1 MSFLPINRDDMDQRG
16 WDMLDFLFITGDAY
30 VDHPS
35 FGAALLTRLLE
46 ARGYRVG
53 VIARPDPNDDQ
64 AFLVMGRPLY
74 GVFISSGV
82 VDSMVNNY
90 TSAGKTR
97 SEDRYAPGGIGG
109 QRPDRSLIRYCNM
122 ARKQLGDLPLII
134 GGVEA
139 SLRRFAHYD
148 VWSDKV
154 RRSILQ
160 DTQADLLIY
169 GMGELPIQTIADLLA
184 RGADIKKINSI
195 PGTCIFAAADDLP
208 KNCRAFVNEL
218 GDYQLEA
225 DLEELRKLQKT
236 AETAAKGKK
245 SRIDRGFLRGLFP
258 EDDKFIMLP
267 PYEQCT
273 ESKTAYA
280 AAFAKQYQEQDPGAG
295 KTMIQRHGRKFLVQN
310 PPQKPMTPAQ
320 FDEVYALD
328 YERKPHP
335 MYDQAGGVPA
345 IEEVRFSVNSHRGC
359 YGGCNFCAI
368 TFHQGRIIQRRSDQS
383 VLDEVETITQMPDFK
398 GYIHDIGGP
407 TANFHEPACEKQDKG
422 FVCKHRQCMSPKPC
436 PSLRIGQH
444 SYLELLR
451 KARQMPGVKKVFV
464 RSGVRYDYALM
475 DPDRSFIDE
484 LIEYHVSGQLKVAP
498 EHVSKNALEAMGK
511 PPAWIYDEFKELYE
525 QINKEKGLRQY
536 LVPYLISGHPGCTLD
551 DAIELALYIKANR
564 VMPEQVQDF
573 YATPGTV
580 STTMYHT
587 HIDPFTL
594 KDIHVPDRDEKRL
607 QRALLQFGKPENR
620 AAAIKALRL
629 AGRNDLIGYGEEC
642 LLAASS
648 VPRRNSG
655 ESRNNHSGKSNRS
668 GAGKTNSSNRPKTGR
683 NSDNRASQSRGTGS
697 GNDRNRTSSRNN
709 QARGNSGPARRNDKP
724 GKGRKG

>member
-1 MSFLPINRDDMDQRG
+1 MSFLPINRNDMDQRG

-35 FGAALLTRLLE
+35 FGAAILTRLLE

-53 VIARPDPNDDQ
+53 VIARPDINDEQ
-64 AFLVMGRPLY
+64 SLLAMGRPLY

-90 TSAGKTR
+90 TSAGKRR
-97 SEDRYAPGGIGG
+97 SEDRYAPGGRGG

-122 ARKQLGDLPLII
+122 ARKQLGDIPLII

-148 VWSDKV
+148 VWSNKV

-184 RGADIKKINSI
+184 RGADIKHINSI
-195 PGTCIFAAADDLP
+195 PGTCIFSTTEDMP
-208 KNCRAFVNEL
+208 KNCRAFVSEF
-218 GDYQLEA
+218 GDYELEP
-225 DLEELRKLQKT
+225 DLKELRIRQKQ
-236 AETAAKGKK
+236 AESVAKGKK
-245 SRIDRGFLRGLFP
+245 VRVDRGFLRGLFP
-258 EDDKFIMLP
+258 EDDKYIMLP
-267 PYEQCT
+267 SYEQCA
-273 ESKTAYA
+273 ENQTAYA
-280 AAFAKQYQEQDPGAG
+280 TAFAKQYQEQDPGSG
-295 KTMIQRHGRKFLVQN
+295 KTMIQRHGRKYLVQN

-320 FDEVYALD
+320 FDEIYALD
-328 YERKPHP
+328 YERRPHP
-335 MYDQAGGVPA
+335 VYDQYGGVPA

-359 YGGCNFCAI
+359 FGGCNFCAI

-383 VLDEVETITQMPDFK
+383 VLNEVETITQMADFK

-407 TANFHEPACEKQDKG
+407 TANFHEPACEKQDRG
-422 FVCKHRQCMSPKPC
+422 YVCKHRQCLFPKPC
-436 PSLRIGQH
+436 PSLRIGQQ

-464 RSGVRYDYALM
+464 RSGVRYDFALM
-475 DPDRSFIDE
+475 DPDRTFIEE
-484 LIEYHVSGQLKVAP
+484 LIEHHVSGQLKVAP

-511 PPAWIYDEFKELYE
+511 PPAWIYDQFKEIYE
-525 QINKEKGLRQY
+525 KINKEKGLRQY

-580 STTMYHT
+580 STTMYYT
-587 HIDPFTL
+587 KIDPFTL
-594 KDIHVPDRDEKRL
+594 EDIHVPDRDEKRL

-620 AAAIKALRL
+620 SAAIKALRL

-642 LLAASS
+642 LLAATS
-648 VPRRNSG
+648 VPRKNSNNRDRN
-655 ESRNNHSGKSNRS
+655 RNGKNSVALSNS
-668 GAGKTNSSNRPKTGR
+668 NSSNKYQKGRFNQSGRSKYSRNEGHSDSLKTGR
-683 NSDNRASQSRGTGS
+683 N
-697 GNDRNRTSSRNN
+697 DR
-709 QARGNSGPARRNDKP
+709 K
-724 GKGRKG
+724 K

>member
-1 MSFLPINRDDMDQRG
+1 MSFLPINRDDMNQRG
-16 WDMLDFLFITGDAY
+16 WDMLDFLFVTGDAY

-35 FGAALLTRLLE
+35 FGAAILTRLLE

-53 VIARPDPNDDQ
+53 VIARPDPNDEL
-64 AFLVMGRPLY
+64 ALLVMGRPLY

-90 TSAGKTR
+90 TAAGKTR
-97 SEDRYAPGGIGG
+97 SEDRYAPGGQGG

-122 ARKQLGDLPLII
+122 ARKQLGDLPIII
-134 GGVEA
+134 GGVEG

-184 RGADIKKINSI
+184 RGADIKNINSI
-195 PGTCIFAAADDLP
+195 PGTCIFTAAENLP
-208 KNCRAFVNEL
+208 KNCKSFVDEH

-225 DLEELRKLQKT
+225 DLDELRQKQQ
-236 AETAAKGKK
+236 AVENAAKGKK
-245 SRIDRGFLRGLFP
+245 LRTDRGFLRGLFP

-267 PYEQCT
+267 SYEQCA
-273 ESKTAYA
+273 ENKAAYA

-310 PPQKPMTPAQ
+310 PPHKPMTPAQ

-335 MYDQAGGVPA
+335 IYDQAGGVPA

-368 TFHQGRIIQRRSDQS
+368 TFHQGRIIQRRSDRS
-383 VLDEVETITQMPDFK
+383 VLEEVETITQMPDFK

-407 TANFHEPACEKQDKG
+407 TANFHEPACEKQDRG
-422 FVCKHRQCMSPKPC
+422 YVCKHRQCLFPKPC

-451 KARQMPGVKKVFV
+451 KARQVPGVKKVFV

-484 LIEYHVSGQLKVAP
+484 LVKYHVSGQLKVAP

-511 PPAWIYDEFKELYE
+511 PPAWIYDQFKEIYE
-525 QINKEKGLRQY
+525 QINKETGLKQY
-536 LVPYLISGHPGCTLD
+536 LVPYLISGHPGCTLN

-573 YATPGTV
+573 YPTPGTV
-580 STTMYHT
+580 STTMYYT
-587 HIDPFTL
+587 HLDPFTL
-594 KDIHVPDRDEKRL
+594 KDVHVPDRDEKRL

-629 AGRNDLIGYGEEC
+629 AGRNDLIGYGDEC

-648 VPRRNSG
+648 VPRQKHTSKSQDKRTDNGKPGNYDKAKGSNKTSRGSNKTSRSG
-655 ESRNNHSGKSNRS
+655 NAADRRTDKSGRHGSSAGNRGKSKSKRS
-668 GAGKTNSSNRPKTGR
+668 YGG
-683 NSDNRASQSRGTGS
+683 
-697 GNDRNRTSSRNN
+697 
-709 QARGNSGPARRNDKP
+709 
-724 GKGRKG
+724 